1 MARETSCAFSSKQ
14 ITGFEIGLGPG
25 YSAIMLLVATTEGK
39 WNEGATLVEFDLGL
53 EADQGDGYGP
63 RKKIAHK
70 YIQKVFEKRARFIF
84 GNSDKTLPAFQKE
97 GKKCDVIH
105 IDGSHNKEGVITDLK
120 SNTFTTSFSMGQF

>member
-1 MARETSCAFSSKQ
+1 
-14 ITGFEIGLGPG
+14 
-25 YSAIMLLVATTEGK
+25 MLLVATTEGK

-53 EADQGDGYGP
+53 EADQNDGYAP

-70 YIQKVFEKRARFIF
+70 YIQKVFGKRARFIF

-120 SNTFTTSFSMGQF
+120 SNNAIKNRKSLFPNGGEFRRHFGKFHNYK